1 MFHHVKPFIT
11 VGPPMTVVCVPSSNV
26 VTIDEL
32 MPGAFRRCKPAPP
45 VLATVAT
52 FVAGGIG
59 VGCGVTGGTGVGCGV
74 TGGTGVGCGVTGG
87 IGVGCGVTG
96 GTGVGCGVTGGTG
109 VGCGVTGGTGV
120 GCGGTGGAG
129 PGCGASGAAGAG
141 AAPEFVDAVARP
153 TTLSTT
159 ATMLYWPAA
168 DGVHF
173 AEALPLSSNV
183 DEAST
188 DPPAAPW
195 RKPMNRPP
203 VAELPDAEAVKVTA
217 FPAAMDVGSP
227 PTRMDGVTMG
237 EVASVP
243 SFLSTLNGV
252 MLM

>member
-45 VLATVAT
+45 VLAAVAT
-52 FVAGGIG
+52 FVA
-59 VGCGVTGGTGVGCGV
+59 
-74 TGGTGVGCGVTGG
+74 GG